1 MAPLGVVATLGPA
14 SAELSTIT
22 ALAAVV
28 DRFRLNTS
36 HLDPPE
42 LERWLA
48 KLASLDEAL
57 RRPIVL
63 DLQGAKMRV
72 GELAEP
78 LTLSERVVF
87 TRDDD
92 KQKATSTP
100 RVFVP
105 HPPLFA
111 AVQPGERLWLDDA
124 RIEVVVESASA
135 EHIEGRVTR
144 AGILQSH
151 KGINRPEHPIPCT
164 TLGQRDEAMIALA
177 QSVPGCEL
185 AFSFVHDGS
194 EAELLRKACSK
205 DLRLVAKIERAEA
218 FSHLGAIADSFDE
231 LWLCRGDLG
240 SQAGVWALGPLQ
252 ARFSAALPTLKRPGL
267 LAGQVLEHLT
277 HHAQPTR
284 SEVVHLYDV
293 ARAGYAGI
301 VLSDETAIGKE
312 LPAVIAFLS
321 ELRRLPST

>member
-14 SAELSTIT
+14 SAELSTIA

-48 KLASLDEAL
+48 RLASLDEAL
-57 RRPIVL
+57 RRPVVL

-72 GELAEP
+72 GKLKEP
-78 LTLSERVVF
+78 LTLSHRVIF
-87 TRDDD
+87 TLAEP
-92 KQKATSTP
+92 KLASSTTP
-100 RVFVP
+100 RVCVP
-105 HPPLFA
+105 HAALFA
-111 AVQPGERLWLDDA
+111 AAQPGERLWLDDA

-135 EHIEGRVTR
+135 ERIEARVTR
-144 AGILQSH
+144 PGILQSH

-164 TLGQRDEAMIALA
+164 TLSQRDEAMIALA
-177 QSVPGCEL
+177 QRAAACEL

-194 EAELLRKACSK
+194 EAELLRSAGSK

-218 FSHLGAIADSFDE
+218 FAHLSAIAETFDE

-240 SQAGVWALGPLQ
+240 SQAGLWALGPLQ
-252 ARFSAALPTLKRPGL
+252 ARFSATLPTLQRPGL

-284 SEVVHLYDV
+284 SELVHLYDV
-293 ARAGYAGI
+293 AQAGYAGI

-321 ELRRLPST
+321 ELRSLP